1 MGAAAADPSVLEETA
16 GQVISQT
23 AFGLGP
29 DSYKGLLNLM
39 AGFPHQLLLSGN
51 TTESI
56 TLGDSKTCQN
66 ETDFHG
72 MIKKKTFVITLS
84 MPHAFR
90 NCKFNRIS

>member
-39 AGFPHQLLLSGN
+39 AGFPNKLHN
-51 TTESI
+51 TWNNQQIIARAEY
-56 TLGDSKTCQN
+56 KTRQ
-66 ETDFHG
+66 
-72 MIKKKTFVITLS
+72 KKK
-84 MPHAFR
+84 
-90 NCKFNRIS
+90 